1 MGRKQEEQRL
11 TKRQLMR
18 KRKKRR
24 SGQRAGC
31 IYESCVECTPSEDAS
46 ESKKGKKINL
56 SESIQR
62 IWKKE

>member
-1 MGRKQEEQRL
+1 LSSEHPIRI
-11 TKRQLMR
+11 

-31 IYESCVECTPSEDAS
+31 IYEGCVECTPSEDAS